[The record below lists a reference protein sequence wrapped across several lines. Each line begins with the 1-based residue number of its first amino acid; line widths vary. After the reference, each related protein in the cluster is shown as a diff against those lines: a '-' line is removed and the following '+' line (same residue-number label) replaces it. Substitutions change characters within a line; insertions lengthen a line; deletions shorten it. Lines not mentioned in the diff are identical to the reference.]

1 MFRKKERKSD
11 TEITE
16 LLIIISPDT
25 LTVAQVK
32 KKKHF
37 EIKFV
42 NKMENQKQNTSKRN
56 KNNNNKQE

>member
-32 KKKHF
+32 KKT
-37 EIKFV
+37 FV
-42 NKMENQKQNTSKRN
+42 NKMENQKQNTRKRN

>member
-32 KKKHF
+32 KKHF

-42 NKMENQKQNTSKRN
+42 NKMENQKQNTRKRN
-56 KNNNNKQE
+56 KNNNNNKQ

>member
-1 MFRKKERKSD
+1 MMFRKKERKSD

-32 KKKHF
+32 KNILKL
-37 EIKFV
+37 
-42 NKMENQKQNTSKRN
+42 NL
-56 KNNNNKQE
+56 